1 MAPAMYCIV
10 SAPPPVAAMMAKNG
24 PRKANETPWMIG
36 SRVPKRTWIQVAIP
50 EQIITAETSRAI
62 SSGVI
67 PIAGPSR
74 SGTATVAPNIV
85 STCCSASPAAFGHGR
100 GTSSRP

>member
-1 MAPAMYCIV
+1 MYCML

-36 SRVPKRTWIQVAIP
+36 SRVPKRTCSQVAIP
-50 EQIITAETSRAI
+50 EQIITADTSTPI

-74 SGTATVAPNIV
+74 SGTATVAPNMV
-85 STCCSASPAAFGHGR
+85 STCWRASPAALGQGR
-100 GTSSRP
+100 GTSSRR